1 MMRVEEKVFYEGSA
15 MKAESKPSYDAI
27 FQTYR
32 KKMPYQSGA
41 LSKVIRSPVDGWV
54 KERWEA

>member
-1 MMRVEEKVFYEGSA
+1 MKVLQRKLNQNLLTMQS
-15 MKAESKPSYDAI
+15 SKHIA
-27 FQTYR
+27 